1 MQQTRKIEF
10 FVGLFVL
17 AGMAALLML
26 LLKVADVRG
35 GGSGE
40 YYTLNAQFDNIGSL
54 KSRSP
59 VKIGGVVVGRV
70 ESISLDTESYLP
82 IVQMQIDKQFGVF
95 PETSAAQILTSGL
108 IGEQYIGIVPGF
120 IDEDIDML
128 GNGDYIED
136 TKSALVLEDMIG
148 QVLYSIGGDSST
160 TTEDK

>member
-1 MQQTRKIEF
+1 MRQTRKVEF

-17 AGMAALLML
+17 SGMAALLML
-26 LLKVADVRG
+26 LLKVADVRS

-40 YYTLNAQFDNIGSL
+40 NYILKAQFDNIGSL

-59 VKIGGVVVGRV
+59 IKIGGVVVGRV
-70 ESISLDTESYLP
+70 EAITLDTESYLP
-82 IVQMQIDKQFGVF
+82 VVSMSIDKQFGSF

-128 GNGDYIED
+128 GDGDYIED

-148 QVLYSIGGDSST
+148 QVLYSIGSDSSDKS
-160 TTEDK
+160 EDK

>member
-1 MQQTRKIEF
+1 MRQTRKVEF

-17 AGMAALLML
+17 SGMAALLML
-26 LLKVADVRG
+26 LLKVADVRS

-40 YYTLNAQFDNIGSL
+40 NYILKAQFDNIGSL

-59 VKIGGVVVGRV
+59 IKIGGVVVGRV
-70 ESISLDTESYLP
+70 EAITLDTESYLP
-82 IVQMQIDKQFGVF
+82 VVSMSIDKQFGTF

-128 GNGDYIED
+128 GDGDYIED

-148 QVLYSIGGDSST
+148 QVLYSIGSDSSDKS
-160 TTEDK
+160 EDK